1 MKIKPL
7 QIIAHVI
14 LILGV
19 LLMVLPI
26 WISFASSTHE
36 NVSILTEGMRFTLGD
51 QFTSCLL
58 YTSDAADE

>member
-14 LILGV
+14 LIIGV

-36 NVSILTEGMRFTLGD
+36 NVSILTEGMRFTLGE
-51 QFTSCLL
+51 QFQ
-58 YTSDAADE
+58 EIIMKF